1 MAFDGITVANITA
14 ELNKTLLGGRIYKIA
29 QPESDELLLTI
40 KNNGSQYRL
49 LLSAD
54 ASLPLV
60 YLTETNKPSP
70 MTAPGFCMLLRK
82 HLQNARIV
90 GITQPGLERIIHLE
104 LEHLNELGDVCR
116 KKLIVEIMGKHSN
129 IIFCDDRD
137 KIIDSIK
144 HISGMVSSVRE
155 VLPGRDYFIPRTQ
168 NKWNPLRFCAQYN
181 NMSTEYIADNP
192 AVCSPDQLTGE
203 ASKMTTA
210 SAFTTQDENF
220 GSLSYVNFREHMQEK
235 PMAIYKALYSTYTGL
250 SPIIAQEI
258 CYRAGVDGDMPAN
271 VLEENALHTLYDTL
285 TDIMS
290 QILDGTF
297 APSII
302 YNGREPI
309 EFAALPLTLYAD
321 KTVKSFD
328 SISTVLA
335 QYFAERSILT
345 RIRQKSV
352 DLRKIVQTAL
362 ERNVKKYDL
371 QMKQMKDTEKRDK
384 YKVYGE
390 LINTYGYNIEPDARS
405 MEALNYYT
413 GETVT
418 IPLDNTLTPQE
429 NAQKYF
435 DKYGKLKRTYE
446 ALSELTV
453 QVKEEIEHLES
464 ILTALDIAQQE
475 EDLVQIKEELI
486 ESGYIRRKGG
496 TKKAKVTSRPFHY
509 ISSDGFHM
517 YVGKNNYQND
527 ELTFKFAT
535 GNDWWFH
542 AKQKAGS
549 HVIVKT
555 EGQELPDR
563 TFEEAA
569 RLAAYYSKGREQNK
583 VEIDYIQKKHVKKPA
598 GAKPGFVVYYT
609 NYSMAID
616 SDISGIEQIGS

>member
-1 MAFDGITVANITA
+1 MAFDGITIANITK
-14 ELNKTLLGGRIYKIA
+14 ELNDTLLGGRIYKIA

-40 KNNGSQYRL
+40 KNGGAQHRL

-60 YLTETNKPSP
+60 YLTQTNKPSP
-70 MTAPGFCMLLRK
+70 LTAPGFCMLLRK
-82 HLQNARIV
+82 HLQNARIIGV
-90 GITQPGLERIIHLE
+90 RQPGLERIIHLE
-104 LEHLNELGDVCR
+104 LEHLNELGDLCR
-116 KKLIVEIMGKHSN
+116 KKLVVEIMGKHSN
-129 IIFCDDRD
+129 IIFCDDQD

-155 VLPGRDYFIPRTQ
+155 VLPGRDYFIPQTQ
-168 NKWNPLRFCAQYN
+168 NKINPLRFCPQYAETAIN
-181 NMSTEYIADNP
+181 H
-192 AVCSPDQLTGE
+192 AVPTSQEPDAAAYTSFLGLPE
-203 ASKMTTA
+203 DETT
-210 SAFTTQDENF
+210 
-220 GSLSYVNFREHMQEK
+220 LCYVNFCDHMHSK
-235 PMAIYKALYSTYTGL
+235 PMAAYKAIYTTYTGL

-258 CYRAGVDGDMPAN
+258 CYRARIDADMPAN
-271 VLEENALHTLYDTL
+271 VLPDDALHALYDVL
-285 TDIMS
+285 TDMMARIIS
-290 QILDGTF
+290 GTF

-302 YNGREPI
+302 YDGREPI

-321 KTVKSFD
+321 KTTQPCA
-328 SISTVLA
+328 SISEVLTQYYA
-335 QYFAERSILT
+335 QRSIVT

-371 QMKQMKDTEKRDK
+371 QLKQMKDTEKRDK
-384 YKVYGE
+384 YKIYGE
-390 LINTYGYNIEPDARS
+390 LINTYGYNIDPDAKS

-413 GETVT
+413 NEMIT

-429 NAQKYF
+429 NARKYF
-435 DKYGKLKRTYE
+435 DKYGKQKRTYE
-446 ALSELTV
+446 ALSELTI
-453 QVKEEIEHLES
+453 QVKEEIDHLES

-496 TKKAKVTSRPFHY
+496 TKKARITSKPFHY

-517 YVGKNNYQND
+517 YVGKNNFQND

-563 TFEEAA
+563 TYEEAA

-616 SDISGIEQIGS
+616 SDISGIEQIG